1 VYIAVKKL
9 RKSVNSCQSYHI
21 NKRVSFFYGPQCRLS
36 IVTIA
41 LSNHLATI
49 CRRMSHCSMLKS
61 TEVGHFGAQFG
72 EEGVDQ
78 CTPNFNT
85 MLTKMSHQVFCL
97 NAVYIAAKKL

>member
-1 VYIAVKKL
+1 
-9 RKSVNSCQSYHI
+9 
-21 NKRVSFFYGPQCRLS
+21 
-36 IVTIA
+36 
-41 LSNHLATI
+41 
-49 CRRMSHCSMLKS
+49 MLKS

-97 NAVYIAAKKL
+97 CFLSAGFYPRDAMLARVTRGLKSQG